1 MSIEKDN
8 YSLNMPPPVIE
19 PNEINSDD
27 DLTIDET
34 KKEYKNP
41 LDIKPIVPL
50 EKREIFK
57 KPIKKIVNEK
67 KEKPKREMSEKQK
80 KHIENLIKK
89 NKERAEKKKALLL
102 EKQKKK
108 EEKLRLK
115 REKANLKTIPKQ
127 VLPKKQEEKHIIN
140 KQEEQPK
147 NNYLSDMDKML
158 SMFQKYTDMNNKKQ
172 EELINKRINLEVEK
186 RISSKKPPQRQSNNL
201 YSDSHENN
209 KPMMVD
215 LGLNKKNYRRNR
227 FGF

>member
-8 YSLNMPPPVIE
+8 YSLNMPKPVVE
-19 PNEINSDD
+19 PNDINSDD

-89 NKERAEKKKALLL
+89 NKERAEKKKSFTIR
-102 EKQKKK
+102 KTKK
-108 EEKLRLK
+108 ERRKIEIKK
-115 REKANLKTIPKQ
+115 RKSKF
-127 VLPKKQEEKHIIN
+127 
-140 KQEEQPK
+140 K
-147 NNYLSDMDKML
+147 NNSQT
-158 SMFQKYTDMNNKKQ
+158 SFTKK
-172 EELINKRINLEVEK
+172 
-186 RISSKKPPQRQSNNL
+186 
-201 YSDSHENN
+201 
-209 KPMMVD
+209 
-215 LGLNKKNYRRNR
+215 RRT
-227 FGF
+227 

>member
-8 YSLNMPPPVIE
+8 YSLNMPKPVVE
-19 PNEINSDD
+19 PNDINSDD

-127 VLPKKQEEKHIIN
+127 VLPKKEEPKHIIN

-186 RISSKKPPQRQSNNL
+186 RINSRKPAQRQSNNL
-201 YSDSHENN
+201 YSDPPEDN